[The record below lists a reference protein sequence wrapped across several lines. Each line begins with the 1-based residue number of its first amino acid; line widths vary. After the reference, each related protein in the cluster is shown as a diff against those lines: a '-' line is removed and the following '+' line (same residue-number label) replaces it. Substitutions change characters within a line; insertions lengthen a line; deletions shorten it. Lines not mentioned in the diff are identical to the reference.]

1 VTTASDPTPAFGTL
15 SQTLWRQHQLLESL
29 LYRMEVQHLVL
40 ASGHGR
46 WVERAAADV
55 EGTVDVL
62 REEELIRAAL
72 VARVAERLG
81 LDSAASLAEL
91 VAAAPEP
98 WSEIF
103 RDHRRAFLELVEQIE
118 TTSRTNR
125 DLLRRSLQLTREM
138 LGLPAEGQSVPTYD
152 RSGSRPIG
160 RTHPVLVDRDA

>member
-1 VTTASDPTPAFGTL
+1 
-15 SQTLWRQHQLLESL
+15 
-29 LYRMEVQHLVL
+29 
-40 ASGHGR
+40 
-46 WVERAAADV
+46 
-55 EGTVDVL
+55 
-62 REEELIRAAL
+62 
-72 VARVAERLG
+72 VAERLG

-103 RDHRRAFLELVEQIE
+103 RDHQRAFLELVEQIE

-138 LGLPAEGQSVPTYD
+138 LGLPADGQSVPTYD
-152 RSGSRPIG
+152 RSGARPVG